1 MNVYQY
7 IVRIRNYASSALQNI
22 ASSAGVANNRIR
34 NVINSMRNMNQQS
47 NAVTNSLGKLKGM
60 LAGAFAFGAI
70 MSFTNKVIE
79 ARQEYEKFD
88 AVLTNTFQSK
98 TIGQGA
104 MALLTEFAQKT
115 PYQLNELTG
124 GFIKLV
130 NRGVYPT
137 YEELTKLGDL
147 ASSQGKSF
155 DQLVEGIL
163 DAQSGE
169 FERMKEFGIKAQK
182 EGDKV
187 KLSFKGITKEVNNNE
202 KAIRDAILEFG
213 GMKGVAGS
221 MEVVSET
228 LGGKISNLQDQ
239 IWGFLVA
246 VGSFGGGVFGEVLGA
261 MSDGLQFLQMYLP
274 QIAHWFDVL
283 WQNVQPIALALWD
296 LIKAIIGIK
305 GSGDALEA
313 FGNIMSGVLVVVT
326 WFKEGMLWLIGI
338 IKPLAPLIKDV
349 AIALGIFN
357 LVMAMS
363 PIGWIIVGIVTLITL
378 IGMLI
383 KYSNGW
389 SESWTNIKIIFEAVW
404 NYIKASFNIGVETF
418 KFGFNLI
425 ILYAKD
431 SAQTIIGIFT
441 KVGDAIKMAMQG
453 DFSGA
458 FSKITEK
465 VKTDAEGQI
474 NKLKGD
480 YAKKVID
487 YGKDN
492 IKNLNTVKNASKG
505 IGVSFDTDAMKK
517 DFSKMKD
524 SFKGLQGEKQ
534 GNKND
539 YLNAIPGLSAGMKGK
554 DDGKAGDKDKKK
566 KGAGDSITGGGS
578 RLTNITININKLQ
591 DQTVINVSKTEEGLS
606 GLGDKVQEILLRAVN
621 SANQMQTN

>member
-7 IVRIRNYASSALQNI
+7 IVRINNHASSALQSI

-34 NVINSMRNMNQQS
+34 SVISSMQNMNQQS
-47 NAVTNSLGKLKGM
+47 NAVTGSLGKLKTM
-60 LAGAFAFGAI
+60 LAGAFAFASI

-88 AVLTNTFQSK
+88 AVLTNTFQNK
-98 TIGQGA
+98 AIGQGA

-137 YEELTKLGDL
+137 YQELTKLGDL

-187 KLSFKGITKEVNNNE
+187 KLSFKGITKEVKNNE
-202 KAIRDAILEFG
+202 TAIRDAILEFG

-221 MEVVSET
+221 MEVVAET
-228 LGGKISNLQDQ
+228 LGGKISNLEDQ
-239 IWGFLVA
+239 FWGFLVA
-246 VGSFGGGVFGEVLGA
+246 VGSFGGGIFGQVLGGMA
-261 MSDGLQFLQMYLP
+261 DGLEFLQQYLP
-274 QIAHWFDVL
+274 QIAHWFDIV
-283 WQNVQPIALALWD
+283 WQNLQPVALALWD

-305 GSGDALEA
+305 GSGDALQT
-313 FGNIMSGVLVVVT
+313 FSNVMISVLLVIN
-326 WFKEGMLWLIGI
+326 WFKEGMLWLISI
-338 IKPLAPLIKDV
+338 IKPFAPLIRDA
-349 AIALGIFN
+349 AIAWGIFN
-357 LVMAMS
+357 LVMAMT
-363 PIGWIIVGIVTLITL
+363 PVGWIVVGIVTLITL
-378 IGMLI
+378 IGILI
-383 KYSNGW
+383 KYSDGW
-389 SESWTNIKIIFEAVW
+389 SESWMNMKILFEAIW
-404 NYIKASFNIGVETF
+404 NQIKGTLNIGVEAF

-425 ILYAKD
+425 FLYAKD
-431 SAQTIIGIFT
+431 SAQNIVGVFS
-441 KVGDAIKMAMQG
+441 KVGDAIKLAMQG

-465 VKTDAEGQI
+465 VKTEAEGEI
-474 NKLKGD
+474 AKLNSD
-480 YAKKVID
+480 FAKKLAD
-487 YGKDN
+487 HGKQTRE
-492 IKNLNTVKNASKG
+492 NLKAGQNAAKG
-505 IGVSFDTDAMKK
+505 IGITFDTDGIQK
-517 DFSKMKD
+517 DFSKLKD

-539 YLNAIPGLSAGMKGK
+539 YLNAIPGLKGGAKKEDGK
-554 DDGKAGDKDKKK
+554 DEKDKKK
-566 KGAGDSITGGGS
+566 KKAGDGITGGGS

-591 DQTVINVSKTEEGLS
+591 DQTVINVSKTEQGLS
-606 GLGDKVQEILLRAVN
+606 GLGDQVQEILLRAVN

>member
-22 ASSAGVANNRIR
+22 ASTAGVANNRIQSL
-34 NVINSMRNMNQQS
+34 IGSMRNMNQQ
-47 NAVTNSLGKLKGM
+47 TNTVAGSLGKLKSM
-60 LAGAFAFGAI
+60 VAGAFAFASI

-98 TIGQGA
+98 KIGQGA
-104 MALLTEFAQKT
+104 LALLTEFAQKT

-187 KLSFKGITKEVNNNE
+187 KLSFKGITKEVKNNE
-202 KAIRDAILEFG
+202 EAIRNAILEFG

-221 MEVVSET
+221 MEVVSKT
-228 LGGKISNLQDQ
+228 LGGQISNLEDQ

-246 VGSFGGGVFGEVLGA
+246 VGSYGGGVFGEILGG
-261 MSDGLQFLQMYLP
+261 MSDGLAFLQEQLP
-274 QIAHWFDVL
+274 LIAHWFDVL
-283 WQNVQPIALALWD
+283 WQNVQPIAVALWD
-296 LIKAIIGIK
+296 LLKAILGFK
-305 GSGDALEA
+305 DGGDALDT
-313 FGNIMSGVLVVVT
+313 FGSIMSGVLVVVT
-326 WFKEGMLWLIGI
+326 WFKEGMMWLIDA
-338 IKPLAPLIKDV
+338 IKPLSPLLKDV

-357 LVMAMS
+357 LVMALT
-363 PIGWIIVGIVTLITL
+363 PVGWIVVGIVALITV

-383 KYSNGW
+383 KYSYGW
-389 SESWTNIKIIFEAVW
+389 SDSWQNIKIIFEAVW
-404 NYIKASFNIGVETF
+404 NQIKANFNMGVETF
-418 KFGFNLI
+418 KYGFNLM

-431 SAQTIIGIFT
+431 SAQTIVGIFN
-441 KVGDAIKMAMQG
+441 KVGDAIKMALEG

-458 FSKITEK
+458 FSKVTEK
-465 VKTDAEGQI
+465 VKTQASGEI
-474 NKLKGD
+474 SKLKGD
-480 YAKKVID
+480 YKKTVGEYAQTTANNAKTI
-487 YGKDN
+487 
-492 IKNLNTVKNASKG
+492 INAAKG
-505 IGVSFDTDAMKK
+505 VGVTFDTNAMKE
-517 DFSKMKD
+517 DFKKMKD
-524 SFKGLQGEKQ
+524 SFKGLKGEQ
-534 GNKND
+534 TGNKND
-539 YLNAIPGLSAGMKGK
+539 YLNAIPGLRGTGKK
-554 DDGKAGDKDKKK
+554 DDDKDGKDKKK
-566 KGAGDSITGGGS
+566 KDKAGDSITGGGS
-578 RLTNITININKLQ
+578 RLTHITININKLQ
-591 DQTVINVSKTEEGLS
+591 DYTVINVQKTEDGLNN
-606 GLGDKVQEILLRAVN
+606 LGDRVQEMLLRAVN
-621 SANQMQTN
+621 SANQMQTD

>member
-7 IVRIRNYASSALQNI
+7 IVRINNHASSALQSI
-22 ASSAGVANNRIR
+22 ASSAGVANTRIQ
-34 NVINSMRNMNQQS
+34 NVISSMRNMNQQS
-47 NAVTNSLGKLKGM
+47 NAVTGSLGKLKTM
-60 LAGAFAFGAI
+60 LAGAFAFASI

-169 FERMKEFGIKAQK
+169 FERMKEFGIKASK

-187 KLSFKGITKEVNNNE
+187 KLSFKGITKEVKNNE
-202 KAIRDAILEFG
+202 TAIRDAILEFG

-221 MEVVSET
+221 MEVVAET
-228 LGGKISNLQDQ
+228 LGGKISNLEDQ
-239 IWGFLVA
+239 FWGFLVA

-261 MSDGLQFLQMYLP
+261 MADGLEFLQQYLP
-274 QIAHWFDVL
+274 QIAHWFDVV
-283 WQNVQPIALALWD
+283 WQNLQPVALALWD
-296 LIKAIIGIK
+296 LIKAIIGVK
-305 GSGDALEA
+305 GSGDALET
-313 FGNIMSGVLVVVT
+313 FGNVMVGVLLVIN
-326 WFKEGMLWLIGI
+326 WFKEGMLWLISI
-338 IKPLAPLIKDV
+338 IKPFAPLIRDA
-349 AIALGIFN
+349 AIAWGIFN
-357 LVMAMS
+357 LAMAMT
-363 PIGWIIVGIVTLITL
+363 PVGWIVVGIVTLITL
-378 IGMLI
+378 IGILI
-383 KYSNGW
+383 KYSDGW
-389 SESWTNIKIIFEAVW
+389 SESWMNIKIIFGAVW
-404 NYIKASFNIGVETF
+404 DYLKGSLTIGVETF
-418 KFGFNLI
+418 KYGFNLI
-425 ILYAKD
+425 YLYAKD
-431 SAQTIIGIFT
+431 AAQNIVGVFT
-441 KVGDAIKMAMQG
+441 KVGDAIKLAMQG
-453 DFSGA
+453 DFSAA
-458 FSKITEK
+458 FSKVTEK
-465 VKTDAEGQI
+465 VRTEAEGEI
-474 NKLKGD
+474 
-480 YAKKVID
+480 AK
-487 YGKDN
+487 
-492 IKNLNTVKNASKG
+492 LNTGFSKKLLDFGKQTENNTKAIKEASKG
-505 IGVSFDTDAMKK
+505 VGITFDSDGISK
-517 DFSKMKD
+517 DFKKLKD
-524 SFKGLQGEKQ
+524 SFKGLEGEKQ

-539 YLNAIPGLSAGMKGK
+539 YLNAIPGLKGTMKPK
-554 DDGKAGDKDKKK
+554 DDDKDKDKKK
-566 KGAGDSITGGGS
+566 KKAGDGITGGGS